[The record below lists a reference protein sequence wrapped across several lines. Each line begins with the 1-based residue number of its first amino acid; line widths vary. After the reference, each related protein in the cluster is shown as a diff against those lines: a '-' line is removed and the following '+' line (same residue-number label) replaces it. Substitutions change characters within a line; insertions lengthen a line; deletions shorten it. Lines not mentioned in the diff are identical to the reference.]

1 MANETY
7 EAMMNEMKEAYC
19 NKIDQCRESFT
30 GAPRGYAEDEA

>member
-1 MANETY
+1 MYDIAK
-7 EAMMNEMKEAYC
+7 MVRIHFDC